1 MELHTVGVDAGYT
14 QQDVIEMARC
24 LTGWTVSQPRRNP
37 DFVFKPEFHA
47 EGKKVVMGHTF
58 NSGGEKDGEEAL
70 KMLANDPHTAKFIS
84 TELAR
89 HFVSDNPPQTLV
101 DRMAGTYEKSGGDI
115 RAVLKTMIYSPEFW
129 SKEAY
134 GAKIKTPFELVA
146 STSRAL
152 NADVQV
158 SLPLAMWVGR
168 MGEPLFLC
176 QPPTGYSDKS
186 QAWVNTGALLNR
198 LNFSLAFAS
207 GHLAGT
213 SVDLAPMFGDEA
225 LRDPE
230 MALTRSIDLFLGGQI
245 DPQARQ
251 TLEGRLNDPQIL
263 QARLDDPV
271 KQVNEGLLSGLV
283 LGTPEFQRR

>member
-1 MELHTVGVDAGYT
+1 
-14 QQDVIEMARC
+14 
-24 LTGWTVSQPRRNP
+24 
-37 DFVFKPEFHA
+37 
-47 EGKKVVMGHTF
+47 
-58 NSGGEKDGEEAL
+58 
-70 KMLANDPHTAKFIS
+70 MLANDPHTAQFIS

-134 GAKIKTPFELVA
+134 RAKIKTPFELVA
-146 STSRAL
+146 STARAL
-152 NADVQV
+152 NADVEI

-213 SVDLAPMFGDEA
+213 SVNLAPMFGDEA
-225 LRDPE
+225 LRDPRTGAYSFDRPFPWRANRPASAANARRPLE
-230 MALTRSIDLFLGGQI
+230 RSANFAGAPRRSGQASKRRLALGIGSRHAGISAAIAN
-245 DPQARQ
+245 P
-251 TLEGRLNDPQIL
+251 P
-263 QARLDDPV
+263 
-271 KQVNEGLLSGLV
+271 LV
-283 LGTPEFQRR
+283 